1 MGTRQR
7 KVWPLARQ
15 YDATSPPS
23 RVGENRRECFGRGEM
38 HPPGDK
44 HRRRFGGLADTKI
57 TKVPEVARDA
67 GLVCWAG
74 LFQSDPFTQIVQP
87 RIEANFYGKS
97 DVARDI
103 GKGLSD
109 VTTGIRVRYE
119 FTRQFAPYVGVEWA
133 NRFGQTADL
142 ARAAGEQIRNTRYV
156 AGVRFWF

>member
-74 LFQSDPFTQIVQP
+74 LFQSDPFTQIVQSRIDAKVMQRNFRKRP
-87 RIEANFYGKS
+87 RQ
-97 DVARDI
+97 DARTP
-103 GKGLSD
+103 LRTA
-109 VTTGIRVRYE
+109 VTVHPGILV
-119 FTRQFAPYVGVEWA
+119 
-133 NRFGQTADL
+133 DL
-142 ARAAGEQIRNTRYV
+142 DFDLDLTVQK
-156 AGVRFWF
+156 